1 MRIIAKKIQLKG
13 TLINNDLQEIYD
25 YFGKEATSVNKL
37 VEQFPEDEGDIVIEA
52 NSNGGFVTAGSEIYT
67 ALRNYKGKV
76 TVEVTGMVA
85 SAASFAIMGADKVIM
100 SPTAQMMIHKALFNE
115 VSGNSDDL
123 QKAISALNSSD
134 EAIVSAYVAKTGLSE
149 DELMELMRNETYMS
163 AREAVNKGFADEIM
177 SFEDYQA
184 VASVSDSFI
193 SQDMINQFKSD
204 MQEIENMKLEIAKEE
219 ILQGL

>member
-1 MRIIAKKIQLKG
+1 
-13 TLINNDLQEIYD
+13 
-25 YFGKEATSVNKL
+25 
-37 VEQFPEDEGDIVIEA
+37 
-52 NSNGGFVTAGSEIYT
+52 
-67 ALRNYKGKV
+67 
-76 TVEVTGMVA
+76 
-85 SAASFAIMGADKVIM
+85 
-100 SPTAQMMIHKALFNE
+100 
-115 VSGNSDDL
+115 
-123 QKAISALNSSD
+123 SALNSSD

-204 MQEIENMKLEIAKEE
+204 MQEIENMKLEIEKEE